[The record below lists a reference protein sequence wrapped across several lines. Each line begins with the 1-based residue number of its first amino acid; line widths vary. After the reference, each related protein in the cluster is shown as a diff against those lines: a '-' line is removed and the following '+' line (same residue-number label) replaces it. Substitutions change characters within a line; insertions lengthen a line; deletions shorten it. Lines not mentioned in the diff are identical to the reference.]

1 MDDSFKKKYNR
12 LVLLYYRL
20 NKFKKFTPQ
29 AVKTKTKNN
38 IVYNNALNLYNKLLS
53 IYFSDYNDITNE
65 KKKEM
70 EEKYEP
76 TNLLIRGYKF
86 ID

>member
-53 IYFSDYNDITNE
+53 IYFNDYNDITNE
-65 KKKEM
+65 KRKRDGRK
-70 EEKYEP
+70 
-76 TNLLIRGYKF
+76 I
-86 ID
+86 

>member
-20 NKFKKFTPQ
+20 NKFKKFTSQ

-53 IYFSDYNDITNE
+53 IYFNDYNDITNE
-65 KKKEM
+65 KRKRDGRK
-70 EEKYEP
+70 
-76 TNLLIRGYKF
+76 I
-86 ID
+86 